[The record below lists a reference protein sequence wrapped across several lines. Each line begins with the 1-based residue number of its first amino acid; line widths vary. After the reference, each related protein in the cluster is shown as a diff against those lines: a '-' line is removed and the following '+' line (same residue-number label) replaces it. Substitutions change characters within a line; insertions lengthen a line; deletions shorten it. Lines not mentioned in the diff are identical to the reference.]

1 MRIRLPLLLP
11 TLAGC
16 SNGTHQRARA
26 SARLRLDTSRTRCTH
41 CISPAR
47 RVRLTDEADRATAS
61 CSQYAIHPMRGA
73 TPDAGRYTRCGALH
87 PMRGATPDAGR
98 YTRCGALHP
107 MRGATPD
114 QKRCNAHGSGAAPNA
129 TSIFSDA
136 HYPPNS
142 ASAHLPPS
150 PWTATHY
157 GPNCHSLAVAI
168 HDTFTGKLQT
178 RLFVL
183 YQRLIHRLSF

>member
-1 MRIRLPLLLP
+1 MGLTSEQERRLDSDP
-11 TLAGC
+11 TRHA
-16 SNGTHQRARA
+16 HVARTV
-26 SARLRLDTSRTRCTH
+26 SRLRDVFDWMMKPTEQPRLVLSTQYTRYGALH
-41 CISPAR
+41 PLR
-47 RVRLTDEADRATAS
+47 GTA
-61 CSQYAIHPMRGA
+61 
-73 TPDAGRYTRCGALH
+73 PDAGRYTR
-87 PMRGATPDAGR
+87 
-98 YTRCGALHP
+98 YGALHP

-114 QKRCNAHGSGAAPNA
+114 QKRCNAHGPGAAPNA

-136 HYPPNS
+136 HYPPDS

>member
-1 MRIRLPLLLP
+1 MLVRVRGPQLAAPAHGEVGAITPARIRLPLLLP
-11 TLAGC
+11 PWPDAAMGLT
-16 SNGTHQRARA
+16 SEQER
-26 SARLRLDTSRTRCTH
+26 RLDSDTSRTRCTH

-47 RVRLTDEADRATAS
+47 RVRLDDEADRATAS
-61 CSQYAIHPMRGA
+61 LSTQ
-73 TPDAGRYTRCGALH
+73 YTR
-87 PMRGATPDAGR
+87 
-98 YTRCGALHP
+98 YGALHP

-178 RLFVL
+178 RLFVS

>member
-1 MRIRLPLLLP
+1 MGLTSEQERRLD
-11 TLAGC
+11 
-16 SNGTHQRARA
+16 S
-26 SARLRLDTSRTRCTH
+26 DTSRTRCTH

-47 RVRLTDEADRATAS
+47 RVRLDDEADRATAS
-61 CSQYAIHPMRGA
+61 LSTQ
-73 TPDAGRYTRCGALH
+73 YTR
-87 PMRGATPDAGR
+87 
-98 YTRCGALHP
+98 YGALHP

-157 GPNCHSLAVAI
+157 GP
-168 HDTFTGKLQT
+168 
-178 RLFVL
+178 
-183 YQRLIHRLSF
+183 